1 MATDTTATAT
11 ASTTSNATATAAA
24 ASTATEDEDVI
35 SVKCVWVGD
44 RKVGKTSLLLL
55 HKEGTFPEEDEFFP
69 ALYPYE
75 DEEEKFTIDGQPVTA
90 RFLEVLGSEDYH
102 NTRPLN
108 YYHADVVAVCFSVAC
123 RPSFESVTDMY
134 LPELKRHVPDTPVI
148 LLGTKTDLRRDT
160 ETQSRDR
167 LLTHS
172 ARAAAKK
179 KLKNECVSAKQGR
192 KLALTLK
199 AHAYLEFSS
208 LAAGSEGGTGKKG
221 EGVEEEAVRAVVEEV
236 VRVAVREKKAKMA
249 ASGFRCVLIKPL
261 CAVV

>member
-108 YYHADVVAVCFSVAC
+108 YYHA
-123 RPSFESVTDMY
+123 Y